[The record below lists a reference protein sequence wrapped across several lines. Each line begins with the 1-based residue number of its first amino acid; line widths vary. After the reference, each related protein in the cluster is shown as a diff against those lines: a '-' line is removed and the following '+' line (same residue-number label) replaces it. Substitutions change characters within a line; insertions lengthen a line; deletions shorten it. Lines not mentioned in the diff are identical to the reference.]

1 MRNNNNNWQ
10 VQAPSINPYVVGDMY
25 KNRNIIPTGEKT
37 LVDMLQK
44 AWDKGKKALQEDFKN
59 NVIGN
64 TDSAEITK
72 AKAQGMTTNQYLQNQ
87 VSNKGWLMDY
97 IADPLSNSEVQ
108 TAANTLDKDEL
119 AKYKKYLL
127 QQTYDKYVTDRTGA
141 TTDAVADIQKT
152 LNLARP
158 VNERSSLLHDAI
170 FNIGK
175 GTAERLINPND
186 TFFVDLNKQLVL
198 AGKQPILGEDIMRS
212 PERLLQALRGMDKSE
227 GTKLYD
233 TVAAREGFNSL
244 FTKGPNE
251 AKSRA
256 DEILDTEGRFAK
268 AVKYSRDATEIMN
281 AFDLAFPNLDVLTP
295 QALEGWK
302 TTQLSNRG
310 IDLNSPE
317 ANAMFAG
324 VDAKVGNYV
333 NNTLLGLMQNYG
345 NSINSDNLDSS
356 TLMGRNK
363 ARQDIDDF
371 FGKWG
376 AGTYINPSYK
386 SIHQRLND
394 TDDRGQKA
402 VELGNIDKELAR
414 LTDSTK
420 NLTNDVST
428 NQINNLL
435 GSNHPAHNFY
445 NDFKAQLIQAAKDN
459 PRLKGLDLTDDDY
472 KIVAYN
478 FINQAY
484 TATSEIS
491 QYARRNGLDLN
502 NLGENSHKWNDIFN
516 AKNLL
521 TLEGTDKD
529 PISAL
534 RVLAL
539 KRLSHKVRGN

>member
-1 MRNNNNNWQ
+1 MGNNNNNNWQ
-10 VQAPSINPYVVGDMY
+10 VQAPGINLYGLDGMY
-25 KNRNIIPTGEKT
+25 KDRNIIPTGEKT
-37 LVDMLQK
+37 LVGMLQS
-44 AWDKGKKALQEDFKN
+44 AWEKGKEALQEDFKN

-108 TAANTLDKDEL
+108 TAANDLDKDEL

-152 LNLARP
+152 LDLARP

-170 FNIGK
+170 YNIGK

-186 TFFVDLNKQLVL
+186 PLLMELNKQLIL
-198 AGKQPILGEDIMRS
+198 DGKQPILGEDIMRS
-212 PERLLQALRGMDKSE
+212 PERLLEALRGMDKSE

-251 AKSRA
+251 TKSRA
-256 DEILDTEGRFAK
+256 DEILDTDGRFAK
-268 AVKYSRDATEIMN
+268 AVKYSRDATEMMN
-281 AFDLAFPNLDVLTP
+281 AFDLAFPNLDDLTP
-295 QALEGWK
+295 QTYEGWK
-302 TTQLSNRG
+302 TTQLLNRG
-310 IDLNSPE
+310 IDPTSPK
-317 ANAMFAG
+317 AMNMFAG
-324 VDAKVGNYV
+324 TDAKVGNYV

-345 NSINSDNLDSS
+345 NSINSGNLDS
-356 TLMGRNK
+356 LNLVDRNK
-363 ARQDIDDF
+363 ARQAIDDF

-376 AGTYINPSYK
+376 AGTYINPTYK
-386 SIHQRLND
+386 GIHQRLND

-402 VELGNIDKELAR
+402 IELGNIDKDLAR
-414 LTDSTK
+414 LTDPTK
-420 NLTNDVST
+420 YLTADVSD
-428 NQINNLL
+428 NQMNKLL
-435 GSNHPAHNFY
+435 GSNTPAFNFY
-445 NDFKAQLIQAAKDN
+445 HDFKAQLIQAAKDN

-478 FINQAY
+478 FVNRAY
-484 TATSEIS
+484 TPTSEIS
-491 QYARRNGLDLN
+491 RYARQNGLDLN
-502 NLGENSHKWNDIFN
+502 NLGENSRRWNDIFN
-516 AKNLL
+516 AKNLS

-529 PISAL
+529 PIAAL

-539 KRLSHKVRGN
+539 KRLSQSKR

>member
-1 MRNNNNNWQ
+1 MGNNNNWQ
-10 VQAPSINPYVVGDMY
+10 VQAPSINLYALDDMY
-25 KNRNIIPTGEKT
+25 KNRNIIPTGEDT
-37 LVDMLQK
+37 LVGMLQS
-44 AWDKGKKALQEDFKN
+44 AWKKGKKALQEDFKN

-108 TAANTLDKDEL
+108 TAANALDKDEL
-119 AKYKKYLL
+119 SKYKDYLL

-152 LNLARP
+152 LLARP

-175 GTAERLINPND
+175 GTAERLIDPND
-186 TFFVDLNKQLVL
+186 PLLRELNTQLVL
-198 AGKQPILGEDIMRS
+198 DGKQPILGEDIMHS
-212 PERLLQALRGMDKSE
+212 PDRLLQALRGMDKSE

-251 AKSRA
+251 TKSRA
-256 DEILDTEGRFAK
+256 DELFGTDGRFAK

-281 AFDLAFPNLDVLTP
+281 AFNLAFPNLDDLTP
-295 QALEGWK
+295 QTLEGWK
-302 TTQLSNRG
+302 ATQLSNRG
-310 IDLNSPE
+310 IDPNSQE
-317 ANAMFAG
+317 AKDMLAS
-324 VDAKVGNYV
+324 VDATVGNYV

-345 NSINSDNLDSS
+345 NSINNDNLNSL
-356 TLMGRNK
+356 TLADRNK

-371 FGKWG
+371 LGKWG
-376 AGTYINPSYK
+376 AGTYINPTYK

-394 TDDRGQKA
+394 TDDRGQNA
-402 VELGNIDKELAR
+402 INLGNIDKEIAR
-414 LTDSTK
+414 LTDPTK
-420 NLTNDVST
+420 YLTADVSD
-428 NQINNLL
+428 NQMNNLL
-435 GSNHPAHNFY
+435 RPNNPAYNFY
-445 NDFKAQLIQAAKDN
+445 YDFKEQLIQAAKDN

-484 TATSEIS
+484 TPTSKIN
-491 QYARRNGLDLN
+491 QFARQNGLDLN
-502 NLGENSHKWNDIFN
+502 NPGENSHKWNDIFN
-516 AKNLL
+516 AKKLP
-521 TLEGTDKD
+521 TLEDTDMD
-529 PISAL
+529 PITAL
-534 RVLAL
+534 RYLAL
-539 KRLSHKVRGN
+539 KRLSQSKR

>member
-10 VQAPSINPYVVGDMY
+10 VQAPSINLHALDGMY
-25 KNRNIIPTGEKT
+25 KDRNIIPTGENT
-37 LVDMLQK
+37 LVGMLQS
-44 AWDKGKKALQEDFKN
+44 AWKKGKEALQEDFKN

-108 TAANTLDKDEL
+108 TAANALDKDEL

-170 FNIGK
+170 FNIGR

-186 TFFVDLNKQLVL
+186 PLLMDLNTQLVL

-212 PERLLQALRGMDKSE
+212 PDRLLEALRGMDKSE

-233 TVAAREGFNSL
+233 TVAAREGLNSL

-256 DEILDTEGRFAK
+256 DEILDTDGRFAK

-281 AFDLAFPNLDVLTP
+281 AFDLAFSNLDVLTP
-295 QALEGWK
+295 QILEGWK

-310 IDLNSPE
+310 IDPNSPE
-317 ANAMFAG
+317 AKAMFAG

-345 NSINSDNLDSS
+345 NSINSGNLNSL
-356 TLMGRNK
+356 TLVDRNK
-363 ARQDIDDF
+363 VRQAIDDF
-371 FGKWG
+371 FAKWG
-376 AGTYINPSYK
+376 AGAYINPTYEG
-386 SIHQRLND
+386 IHQRLND

-402 VELGNIDKELAR
+402 IELGNIDRELAR

-420 NLTNDVST
+420 YLTADVSD
-428 NQINNLL
+428 NQMNNLL
-435 GSNHPAHNFY
+435 GSNTSAHNFY

-459 PRLKGLDLTDDDY
+459 PKLKGLDLTDDDY
-472 KIVAYN
+472 RVVAYN
-478 FINQAY
+478 FVNQAY
-484 TATSEIS
+484 TPTSEIS
-491 QYARRNGLDLN
+491 RYARQKGLDLS
-502 NLGENSHKWNDIFN
+502 NLGENSHRWNDIFN

-534 RVLAL
+534 RVLVL
-539 KRLSHKVRGN
+539 KRLSQSKR